1 MSGIEGFL
9 HLEGAALRR
18 GTKVLLAAS
27 AAAFVLSLF
36 MQDRLPPAG
45 RVLPELLAEP
55 VQAAVDAAEPF
66 ESERKGITYVITP
79 LFSYE
84 LAGLVVSTHDA
95 DSFVDISHEAWRDY
109 INIKDL
115 CVIWG
120 RNVETGVYARMR
132 FRNRDFT
139 CFYTYP
145 DEETG
150 ALFSEDCL
158 SNNHL
163 LPADDVVAAAV
174 KRARKGDQVSF
185 KGWLVSYG
193 IKGSPYKRVSSTTR
207 KDRGNGACETV
218 FVKEFRILKTA
229 NPGWRTLRRVALWV
243 FVLAAVAAIRLGSGR
258 RAS

>member
-1 MSGIEGFL
+1 MSGIKGFL
-9 HLEGAALRR
+9 NRSRNAPGRW
-18 GTKVLLAAS
+18 TKALLAAS

-36 MQDRLPPAG
+36 MQDRLTPPG

-55 VQAAVDAAEPF
+55 IQARGDLPEPF
-66 ESERKGITYVITP
+66 EAERKGVTYVITP
-79 LFSYE
+79 LYSYE

-120 RNVETGVYARMR
+120 RNVETGVYAGMR

-163 LPADDVVAAAV
+163 LPADEIVAAAV
-174 KRARKGDQVSF
+174 KRARKGDQVRF

-193 IKGSPYKRVSSTTR
+193 IKGSPYKRVSSATR

-218 FVKEFRILKTA
+218 FVNEFRILREA

-243 FVLAAVAAIRLGSGR
+243 FVLAAAAAVGLGSGR
-258 RAS
+258 RPS

>member
-9 HLEGAALRR
+9 HRERR
-18 GTKVLLAAS
+18 APGRWAKALLALS
-27 AAAFVLSLF
+27 AAAFVFALF
-36 MQDRLPPAG
+36 MQDRLPPPG

-55 VQAAVDAAEPF
+55 VQSPGDLPEPF
-66 ESERKGITYVITP
+66 EAERKGMTYIITP

-115 CVIWG
+115 CIIWG

-139 CFYTYP
+139 CFYTYR

-163 LPADDVVAAAV
+163 LPADEIAAAAV

-193 IKGSPYKRVSSTTR
+193 IKGSPYKRVSSTSR

-218 FVKEFRILKTA
+218 FVKEFRILKAA

-243 FVLAAVAAIRLGSGR
+243 FVLAAAAAVRFGSGR
-258 RAS
+258 RPS